1 MKDELGRKV
10 MKESFPLGAKTYS
23 YLTDNNDEDK
33 KAKDTK
39 KCIIKRKLKFE
50 GYKNRLKAAK
60 FENKINQLEKN
71 QQKKMEPRNMMYLL
85 KIPLSANDD
94 KGIKSIDSIETY
106 AYGTSKDLVRKKE
119 EIKRNNIK
127 Q

>member
-60 FENKINQLEKN
+60 FENKINQLK
-71 QQKKMEPRNMMYLL
+71 
-85 KIPLSANDD
+85 
-94 KGIKSIDSIETY
+94 
-106 AYGTSKDLVRKKE
+106 
-119 EIKRNNIK
+119 
-127 Q
+127 